1 MIFKEKST
9 PSQKHPEQKLRMNK
23 IRIKVVCRVI
33 MCYGL
38 RMFMHLILQICNFY
52 FKVLIFANSDSLLR
66 NETVSGGAPDEFRLA
81 QSQKAKNS
89 AFKEL
94 FLSPASFKPFVLL
107 LLLFV
112 LMQSTG
118 TFAII
123 FYAVNVF
130 QGNKLIS
137 YFFIVLEQI

>member
-1 MIFKEKST
+1 MQSY
-9 PSQKHPEQKLRMNK
+9 N
-23 IRIKVVCRVI
+23 VCYRL
-33 MCYGL
+33 GT
-38 RMFMHLILQICNFY
+38 FMHLILQICNFH
-52 FKVLIFANSDSLLR
+52 FNVTIFVNSDSLLHI
-66 NETVSGGAPDEFRLA
+66 ETVSSGAPDEFRLA

-130 QGNKLIS
+130 QG
-137 YFFIVLEQI
+137 

>member
-1 MIFKEKST
+1 MQSYDICERLRTS
-9 PSQKHPEQKLRMNK
+9 KHS
-23 IRIKVVCRVI
+23 
-33 MCYGL
+33 
-38 RMFMHLILQICNFY
+38 ILQICNFY
-52 FKVLIFANSDSLLR
+52 LDVLIFSNSDSLLR
-66 NETVSGGAPDEFRLA
+66 NETISGGAPDEFRLA

-89 AFKEL
+89 AIKEL
-94 FLSPASFKPFVLL
+94 FLSPASFKPFALL

-130 QGNKLIS
+130 QGNK
-137 YFFIVLEQI
+137 FI

>member
-1 MIFKEKST
+1 M
-9 PSQKHPEQKLRMNK
+9 P
-23 IRIKVVCRVI
+23 
-33 MCYGL
+33 
-38 RMFMHLILQICNFY
+38 
-52 FKVLIFANSDSLLR
+52 IFANSDSLLH
-66 NETVSGGAPDEFRLA
+66 NGTVSGGAPEEFRLA
-81 QSQKAKNS
+81 QSQSAKNS

-94 FLSPASFKPFVLL
+94 FLSPASFKPFALL

-130 QGNKLIS
+130 QGNNLIS